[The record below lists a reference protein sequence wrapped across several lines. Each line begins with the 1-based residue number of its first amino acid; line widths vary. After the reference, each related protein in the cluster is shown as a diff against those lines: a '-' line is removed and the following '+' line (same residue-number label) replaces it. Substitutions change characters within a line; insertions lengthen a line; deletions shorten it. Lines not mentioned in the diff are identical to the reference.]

1 MGSNAGQR
9 GVVELHRVVSLMLL
23 NCLAPQ
29 RSQATKLILSTF
41 LLSTSSKAA
50 ASFFRGAT
58 ASVERSLP
66 LPDLPGPPQIMPAAK
81 QPTRRSARLSGTRG
95 DVEMDE
101 RRLEDLSGMKVV
113 DLKEKLRLVGELEA
127 RPASLSTFG
136 RAQPP
141 LHLAANSHSL
151 RSLVCPSAASR
162 LI

>member
-1 MGSNAGQR
+1 M
-9 GVVELHRVVSLMLL
+9 VSLMLL

-58 ASVERSLP
+58 TSVERSLP
-66 LPDLPGPPQIMPAAK
+66 LPDPPQIMPAAK
-81 QPTRRSARLSGTRG
+81 EPTRRSARLSGTRG